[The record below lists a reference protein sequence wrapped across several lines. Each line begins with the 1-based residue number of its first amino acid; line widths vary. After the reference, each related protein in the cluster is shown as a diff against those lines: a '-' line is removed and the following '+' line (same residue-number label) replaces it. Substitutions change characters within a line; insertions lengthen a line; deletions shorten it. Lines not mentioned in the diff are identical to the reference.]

1 MKRLCLLAL
10 VVWSLAPPA
19 ALSFTW
25 SDVLQP
31 VPGAPRAIGSYT
43 AGCVQGAASLPPEGH
58 GFQTM
63 RRYRRRYFGHPQLV
77 RYLQELGAAAV
88 RQRLGVLSIG
98 DLGQPRGGPTPTGHR
113 SHQNG
118 LDVDIWFWLPP
129 AGGVLPLAERETIE
143 APSMLTTDGRALD
156 GRQWSQRQADMLRL
170 AADFGAVARIF
181 VNPVIKK
188 ALCEQFPQAY
198 WLQKLRPWW
207 GHDDHFHVRLHCP
220 SGETTCQDQDPLPA
234 GDGCGADLAW
244 WFSEEA
250 RQPPP
255 PIDKP
260 KVPLPAA
267 CEAILRK
274 GVEGASKATE
284 R

>member
-1 MKRLCLLAL
+1 MKRLCLWAF
-10 VVWSLAPPA
+10 VVCSLASSATLAFP
-19 ALSFTW
+19 W

-31 VPGAPRAIGSYT
+31 VPGPPRAIGSYT
-43 AGCVQGAASLPPEGH
+43 AGCVQGAASLPHEGH

-63 RRYRRRYFGHPQLV
+63 RRDRRRFFGHPLLV
-77 RYLQELGAAAV
+77 RHLQELGAAIA
-88 RQRLGVLSIG
+88 QRGLGVLLIG
-98 DLGQPRGGPTPTGHR
+98 DLGQARGGPMPYGHR

-118 LDVDIWFWLPP
+118 LDADIWFWLPS
-129 AGGVLPLAERETIE
+129 AGTILTLAECETIG
-143 APSMLTTDGRALD
+143 APSMLTADGRALD
-156 GRQWSQRQADMLRL
+156 GRHWSQRQAEVLRL
-170 AADFGAVARIF
+170 AADFGVVARIF

-188 ALCEQFPQAY
+188 ALCEQFPGAS
-198 WLQKLRPWW
+198 WLRKIRPWW

-220 SGETTCQDQDPLPA
+220 SGETTCQDQDPLPT

-255 PIDKP
+255 PLDRP
-260 KVPLPAA
+260 KIPLPAA

-274 GVEGASKATE
+274 
-284 R
+284 